1 MKKIS
6 LIILSIFFC
15 ASLAWGD
22 EVDDGLPN
30 MATEQI
36 KIHTRAM
43 INAGIPS
50 DDAIKMTRMMI
61 QNRFQ
66 QKNTLRAQQ
75 IVMDTAKK
83 NLPIEPVMNKAFEGI
98 AKNALENQ
106 IIQAMAKTRDRYSYA
121 YSHAREFTNKRGRTG
136 NIGNA
141 IAKGLAAGM
150 TEKDIERT
158 MERLRQRTRQMT
170 RTRAEML
177 AKESFL
183 ALRTMA
189 RLGVSSKMAANMV
202 CQALQQQYSTK
213 EMKQMH
219 HSFMTRSMSTNPA
232 KLAHQYAYAI
242 RKGVKAENLGTNQM
256 GKPIRQSGYTGGSG
270 GSGGSGGHGGGSRGS
285 GGHRGHK

>member
-1 MKKIS
+1 MKKIL
-6 LIILSIFFC
+6 LIILSIFFF

-22 EVDDGLPN
+22 EVDDGLSN

-36 KIHTRAM
+36 RIHTRAM

-83 NLPIEPVMNKAFEGI
+83 NLPIEPIMNKAFEGI
-98 AKNALENQ
+98 AKNVHENQ
-106 IIQAMAKTRDRYSYA
+106 VIQAMEKTRNRYSYA
-121 YSHAREFTNKRGRTG
+121 YSHAREFTNKRGRTD

-158 MERLRQRTRQMT
+158 TERLRQRTRQMT
-170 RTRAEML
+170 RTRTEILAE
-177 AKESFL
+177 ESFL

-189 RLGVSSKMAANMV
+189 RLGVSSKMAADTV
-202 CQALQQQYSTK
+202 CQALQQQYSAK

-232 KLAHQYAYAI
+232 KLAYQYTHAI
-242 RKGVKAENLGTNQM
+242 RKGVRAGNLDTNQM
-256 GKPIRQSGYTGGSG
+256 GKPTHQNGHTGGSG
-270 GSGGSGGHGGGSRGS
+270 SSDGSSGSGSSGGSGGHS
-285 GGHRGHK
+285 GRK

>member
-1 MKKIS
+1 MKKIL
-6 LIILSIFFC
+6 LIILSIFFF

-22 EVDDGLPN
+22 EVDDGLSN

-36 KIHTRAM
+36 RIHTRAM

-83 NLPIEPVMNKAFEGI
+83 NLPIEPVMNKAFEGM
-98 AKNALENQ
+98 AKNATENQ
-106 IIQAMAKTRDRYSYA
+106 VIQAMEKTRARYSYA
-121 YSHAREFTNKRGRTG
+121 YSHAREFTNKRGRTD

-158 MERLRQRTRQMT
+158 TERLRQRTRQMT
-170 RTRAEML
+170 RTRTEILAE
-177 AKESFL
+177 ESFL

-189 RLGVSSKMAANMV
+189 RLGVSSKMAADTV
-202 CQALQQQYSTK
+202 CQALQQQYSAK

-232 KLAHQYAYAI
+232 KLAYQYTHAI
-242 RKGVKAENLGTNQM
+242 RKGVRAGNLDTNPT
-256 GKPIRQSGYTGGSG
+256 GKPTQNDHTRGSGSSDGSG
-270 GSGGSGGHGGGSRGS
+270 GSGGSGGHGGR
-285 GGHRGHK
+285 K

>member
-1 MKKIS
+1 MKKIL
-6 LIILSIFFC
+6 LIILSIFFF

-22 EVDDGLPN
+22 EVDDGLSN

-36 KIHTRAM
+36 RIHTRAM

-66 QKNTLRAQQ
+66 HKNTLRAQQ

-98 AKNALENQ
+98 AKNVHENQ
-106 IIQAMAKTRDRYSYA
+106 VIQAMEKTRNRYSYA
-121 YSHAREFTNKRGRTG
+121 YSHAREFTNKRGRTD

-158 MERLRQRTRQMT
+158 TERLRQRTRQMT
-170 RTRAEML
+170 RTRAEIL
-177 AKESFL
+177 AEESFL

-189 RLGVSSKMAANMV
+189 RLGVSSKMAADTV
-202 CQALQQQYSTK
+202 CQALQQQYSAK

-232 KLAHQYAYAI
+232 KLAYQYTHAI
-242 RKGVKAENLGTNQM
+242 RKGVRAGNLDTNQT
-256 GKPIRQSGYTGGSG
+256 GKPTQNDHTGGSGSSDGSG
-270 GSGGSGGHGGGSRGS
+270 GSGSSGGHS
-285 GGHRGHK
+285 GRK

>member
-1 MKKIS
+1 MKKI
-6 LIILSIFFC
+6 LLMILSIFFF

-22 EVDDGLPN
+22 EVDNGLSN

-36 KIHTRAM
+36 RIRTRAM

-66 QKNTLRAQQ
+66 HKNTLRAQQ

-98 AKNALENQ
+98 AKNVHENQ
-106 IIQAMAKTRDRYSYA
+106 VIQAMEKTRNRYSYA
-121 YSHAREFTNKRGRTG
+121 YSHAREFTNKRGRTD

-141 IAKGLAAGM
+141 IAKGLAAGR

-158 MERLRQRTRQMT
+158 TERLQERTRQMT
-170 RTRAEML
+170 RTRAEIL
-177 AKESFL
+177 AEESFL

-189 RLGVSSKMAANMV
+189 RLGVSSKMAADTV
-202 CQALQQQYSTK
+202 CQALQQQYSAK

-232 KLAHQYAYAI
+232 KLAYQYTHAI
-242 RKGVKAENLGTNQM
+242 RKGVRAGNLDTNQT
-256 GKPIRQSGYTGGSG
+256 GKPTQNDHTGGSGSSDGSG
-270 GSGGSGGHGGGSRGS
+270 GSGSSGGHGGR
-285 GGHRGHK
+285 K

>member
-22 EVDDGLPN
+22 DGLSN
-30 MATEQI
+30 MATEQVR
-36 KIHTRAM
+36 IHTRAM

-75 IVMDTAKK
+75 IVMDAAKK
-83 NLPIEPVMNKAFEGI
+83 NLPIEPVMNKAFEGM
-98 AKNALENQ
+98 AKNATENQ
-106 IIQAMAKTRDRYSYA
+106 VIQAMEKTRARYSYA

-150 TEKDIERT
+150 TKKDIERT
-158 MERLRQRTRQMT
+158 TEKLRQRTRQMT
-170 RTRAEML
+170 RTRTEML

-183 ALRTMA
+183 ALKTMA

-219 HSFMTRSMSTNPA
+219 HSFMARSMSTDPA
-232 KLAHQYAYAI
+232 KLANQYTHDMSQ
-242 RKGVKAENLGTNQM
+242 GVKAGNLDTNQM
-256 GKPIRQSGYTGGSG
+256 GKPAQNGQTGGSGGSGGPGGSG
-270 GSGGSGGHGGGSRGS
+270 GSGGSGGCGGG
-285 GGHRGHK
+285 K

>member
-6 LIILSIFFC
+6 LIILSIFFF

-22 EVDDGLPN
+22 EVDDGLSN

-36 KIHTRAM
+36 RIHTRAM

-50 DDAIKMTRMMI
+50 DDAVKMTRMMI

-66 QKNTLRAQQ
+66 HKNTLRAQQ
-75 IVMDTAKK
+75 IVMDAAKK
-83 NLPIEPVMNKAFEGI
+83 NLPIDPVMNKAFEGI
-98 AKNALENQ
+98 AKNAHENQ
-106 IIQAMAKTRDRYSYA
+106 VVQAMAKTRDRYSYA

-158 MERLRQRTRQMT
+158 TERLRQRTRQMT

-189 RLGVSSKMAANMV
+189 RLGVSSKMTADMV
-202 CQALQQQYSTK
+202 CQALQQQYSTQ

-219 HSFMTRSMSTNPA
+219 HSFMTRSMNTNPA

-242 RKGVKAENLGTNQM
+242 RKGVKAENLGTNQT
-256 GKPIRQSGYTGGSG
+256 GKPTQNDQTGGGSG
-270 GSGGSGGHGGGSRGS
+270 SSDGSSGSGSSGNSGGHGGR
-285 GGHRGHK
+285 K

>member
-6 LIILSIFFC
+6 LIILFIFFF
-15 ASLAWGD
+15 ASLVWGD

-36 KIHTRAM
+36 RIHTRAM

-66 QKNTLRAQQ
+66 QRNTLRAQQ

-83 NLPIEPVMNKAFEGI
+83 NLPIEPVMNKAFEGM
-98 AKNALENQ
+98 AKNAHENQ
-106 IIQAMAKTRDRYSYA
+106 VIQAMVKTRNRYSYA
-121 YSHAREFTNKRGRTG
+121 YRHAREFTNKRGRTG

-158 MERLRQRTRQMT
+158 TERLRQRTRQMT

-189 RLGVSSKMAANMV
+189 RLGVSSKMAANTV
-202 CQALQQQYSTK
+202 CQALQHQYSAK

-219 HSFMTRSMSTNPA
+219 NSFMTCSMSTDPA
-232 KLAHQYAYAI
+232 KLAYQYAYAI
-242 RKGVKAENLGTNQM
+242 RKGVKAGNLGTDQTGEPSQNGQT
-256 GKPIRQSGYTGGSG
+256 GSSGGSGGGSG
-270 GSGGSGGHGGGSRGS
+270 GSGGGGGH
-285 GGHRGHK
+285 K

>member
-22 EVDDGLPN
+22 EVDDGLSN

-36 KIHTRAM
+36 RIHTRAM

-66 QKNTLRAQQ
+66 HKNTLRAQQ

-106 IIQAMAKTRDRYSYA
+106 VIQAMEKTRNRYSYA
-121 YSHAREFTNKRGRTG
+121 YSHSREFTNKRGRTD

-141 IAKGLAAGM
+141 IAKGLVAGM
-150 TEKDIERT
+150 YEKDIERT
-158 MERLRQRTRQMT
+158 SESLQERTRQMT
-170 RTRAEML
+170 RTRAEIL
-177 AKESFL
+177 AEESFL

-189 RLGVSSKMAANMV
+189 RLGVSSKMAADTV
-202 CQALQQQYSTK
+202 CQALQQQYSAK

-232 KLAHQYAYAI
+232 KLAYQYTHAI
-242 RKGVKAENLGTNQM
+242 RKGVRAGNLDTNQT
-256 GKPIRQSGYTGGSG
+256 GKPTQNDHTGGSGSSDGSG
-270 GSGGSGGHGGGSRGS
+270 GSGSSGGHS
-285 GGHRGHK
+285 GRK

>member
-1 MKKIS
+1 MKKIL
-6 LIILSIFFC
+6 LIILSIFFF

-22 EVDDGLPN
+22 EVDDGLSN

-36 KIHTRAM
+36 RVHTRAM

-83 NLPIEPVMNKAFEGI
+83 NLPIEPIMNKAFEGI
-98 AKNALENQ
+98 AKNVHENQ
-106 IIQAMAKTRDRYSYA
+106 VIQAMEKTRNRYSYA
-121 YSHAREFTNKRGRTG
+121 YSHAREFTNKRGRTD

-170 RTRAEML
+170 RTRTEML

-189 RLGVSSKMAANMV
+189 RLGVSSKMAADTV
-202 CQALQQQYSTK
+202 CQALQQQYSAK

-232 KLAHQYAYAI
+232 KLAYQYTHAI
-242 RKGVKAENLGTNQM
+242 RKGVRAGNLDTNQT
-256 GKPIRQSGYTGGSG
+256 GKPTQNDHTRGSGSSDGSGGSG
-270 GSGGSGGHGGGSRGS
+270 NSGGSGGHGGR
-285 GGHRGHK
+285 K